1 MKDDDAMSADDFFAD
16 EIFADEMFGD
26 GTKDKSP
33 RRAGRRRA
41 KESQKDILGDIK
53 ARMVMRIYGVPKARA
68 LAIIAGRA
76 GEREALGAAKGGGDL
91 LGDEESKGEFMS
103 AEDFFGV
110 SK

>member
-1 MKDDDAMSADDFFAD
+1 MKNDDVMSAEEFFAD
-16 EIFADEMFGD
+16 EIFGD
-26 GTKDKSP
+26 GPKDKSP
-33 RRAGRRRA
+33 RRAGRRHA
-41 KESQKDILGDIK
+41 KAAQKDILGDIK

-76 GEREALGAAKGGGDL
+76 DEREALEAAKGGGDL

-103 AEDFFGV
+103 AEEFFGG

>member
-1 MKDDDAMSADDFFAD
+1 MESDDVMSAEEFFAD
-16 EIFADEMFGD
+16 EIFGD
-26 GTKDKSP
+26 GPKDKSP

-41 KESQKDILGDIK
+41 KETQKDILGDIK

-76 GEREALGAAKGGGDL
+76 DEREALEAAKKGGGDL
-91 LGDEESKGEFMS
+91 LGDEEPKGEFMS
-103 AEDFFGV
+103 AEEFFGG